1 MEHSFTMWV
10 VFVVVVAALLILD
23 LGVLHRRQREISVKE
38 SLLLSGFYITMS
50 LLFGVWVWSQLGPE
64 RGSEYFTGYLIEK
77 SLSVDN
83 LFVMSLIFSYFHIPR
98 ELQHRVLFWGI
109 VGVIVLRG
117 VMIGVG
123 AALVERFEWV
133 LYIFAAFLMFT
144 GFKMLF
150 SKDSAPDISENRLLL
165 FLKTRFRFT
174 EELDGKKFAVMR
186 PDKDG
191 RMVRFYT
198 PLMLALI
205 IIETADV
212 LFAVDSIPAIF
223 AITTEPYII
232 YSSNIFAVMGLRAL
246 FFALS
251 ASLERFHYLKYALAL
266 ILVFI
271 GGKVFLADMLGLE
284 KIPAMFS
291 LGVTIGLLASGIVIS
306 LAKTKK

>member
-1 MEHSFTMWV
+1 MMWAV
-10 VFVVVVAALLILD
+10 LIGVVVALLVLD
-23 LGVLHRRQREISVKE
+23 LGVLHRKQREIGVKE
-38 SLLLSGFYITMS
+38 SLLLSGFYITIS
-50 LLFGVWVWSQLGPE
+50 LLFGVWVWVHLGPE
-64 RGSEYFTGYLIEK
+64 RGGEYFTGYLVEK

-83 LFVMSLIFSYFHIPR
+83 LFVMSLIFAYFRIPR

-117 VMIGVG
+117 IMIGVG

-133 LYIFAAFLMFT
+133 LYVFAAFLVFT

-150 SKDSAPDISENRLLL
+150 AKDETPDISNNRLLK
-165 FLKTRFRFT
+165 FLKKHIRFT
-174 EELDGKKFAVMR
+174 DDLHGKAFAVML
-186 PDKDG
+186 PDKATG
-191 RMVRFYT
+191 KLVRYFT
-198 PLMLALI
+198 PLMLALC

-223 AITTEPYII
+223 GITTHPYII

-271 GGKVFLADMLGLE
+271 GGKVFVADMMGLE
-284 KIPAMFS
+284 HVPASFS
-291 LGVTIGLLASGIVIS
+291 LGITIGLLASGIVIS